1 MIEKLNSNINIGL
14 GINMDINNLFN
25 PDFLLNNIN
34 NIINSEKNKQ
44 KESDKIC
51 NNYFNLPISFLENK
65 RKTETNII
73 DDLELNDNDNNKK
86 SLYEY
91 IFNSENYP
99 FSKKNIPLWNAYY
112 TSDINFLK
120 ESQQLII
127 NDLPKVKNNY
137 KDIYELWNN
146 IKGEKNFESKF
157 LYVELDTLNFL
168 NKSPLFLQCMSMYNM
183 SSPIFSLILPIFMLI
198 VPLFILKFQ
207 NIEISLEQ
215 YIDVLKYMSQ
225 KHQLGQLF
233 MLGSVSWEKRVY
245 ILFSIGFYF
254 LQIYQ
259 NVMSCIRFY
268 SNMTIIKTQMTSI
281 ISYLTETIDTMD
293 EFVYTCKDFNSYN
306 PFIKHMINH
315 KQVLIN
321 MLGELNEINDYTFSF
336 KRFNSIGCIMKNFYK
351 LYKNIEYHQSL
362 EYSFGFN
369 GYIHNLNNLKIMVNE
384 KYMSKFTF
392 MVDKNKNKN
401 KNKNKIKFKNA
412 YFPSLIN
419 NKPIKNTYNLNKCML
434 ITGPNAAG
442 KTTLIKTTLFN
453 ILCCQQMGFGFFDK
467 CLFDPFDY
475 IHSYI
480 NIPDIT
486 GRDSL
491 FQSEARRCKNILD
504 IIMEN
509 GKEKSHFCVF
519 DELFSGTN
527 PYEAIASSVSFLRY
541 LKNNTN
547 SINMITT
554 HFLNICNK
562 MEKEENVC
570 SMYMEILNSNTNIND
585 FSYTYKIKK
594 GISHIKGGVKVL
606 KDLGYPQ
613 LIIDDTI
620 KLINQ

>member
-1 MIEKLNSNINIGL
+1 MIEKVNSNINIGLGL

-34 NIINSEKNKQ
+34 NIINPEKNKK
-44 KESDKIC
+44 KENDKLG
-51 NNYFNLPISFLENK
+51 NSYFNLPISFLENK
-65 RKTETNII
+65 RKTEKNII
-73 DDLELNDNDNNKK
+73 DDLELNDNNKK

-99 FSKKNIPLWNAYY
+99 FSKQNIPLWSEFY

-120 ESQQLII
+120 DSQQLII

-137 KDIYELWNN
+137 KDIYDLWNK

-157 LYVELDTLNFL
+157 LYVELEKLNFL
-168 NKSPLFLQCMSMYNM
+168 NNSPLFLQCMSIYNM

-268 SNMTIIKTQMTSI
+268 SNMSIIKTQMTSI

-293 EFVYTCKDFNSYN
+293 EFECTCKPLNSYN
-306 PFIKHMINH
+306 PFIQNMNNH
-315 KQVLIN
+315 KEVLIK
-321 MLGELNEINDYTFSF
+321 MLCELNEINDYTFSF
-336 KRFNSIGCIMKNFYK
+336 KRIQSIGCIMKNFYK
-351 LYKNIEYHQSL
+351 LYKNNEYHISL

-369 GYIHNLNNLKIMVNE
+369 GYIHNLNNLKMMVKE

-392 MVDKNKNKN
+392 MVYKNKNKN
-401 KNKNKIKFKNA
+401 NNKIKFKNA
-412 YFPSLIN
+412 YFPTLIN

-467 CLFDPFDY
+467 SVFKPFDY

-504 IIMEN
+504 IILEN
-509 GKEKSHFCVF
+509 GPEKSHFCVF

-554 HFLNICNK
+554 HFLNICKK
-562 MEKEENVC
+562 MKKEENVS
-570 SMYMEILNSNTNIND
+570 SMYMEIINSKTNIND
-585 FSYTYKIKK
+585 FDYTYKIKK
-594 GISHIKGGVKVL
+594 GTSHIKGGVKVL

-613 LIIDDTI
+613 LIIDDTVKI
-620 KLINQ
+620 INE

>member
-1 MIEKLNSNINIGL
+1 MSDSDDVDWDDDEFFQDLKNKRLEQNNKDLKQIET
-14 GINMDINNLFN
+14 NNLF
-25 PDFLLNNIN
+25 
-34 NIINSEKNKQ
+34 
-44 KESDKIC
+44 
-51 NNYFNLPISFLENK
+51 FN
-65 RKTETNII
+65 
-73 DDLELNDNDNNKK
+73 
-86 SLYEY
+86 
-91 IFNSENYP
+91 
-99 FSKKNIPLWNAYY
+99 KNIKPN
-112 TSDINFLK
+112 I
-120 ESQQLII
+120 
-127 NDLPKVKNNY
+127 
-137 KDIYELWNN
+137 WNN
-146 IKGEKNFESKF
+146 IDYKYAYDNQSKEQKDAID
-157 LYVELDTLNFL
+157 LYIIEGQAINEHLRTSGYDPKSN
-168 NKSPLFLQCMSMYNM
+168 SPLNQNVKTIDNN
-183 SSPIFSLILPIFMLI
+183 IFKIKQP
-198 VPLFILKFQ
+198 K
-207 NIEISLEQ
+207 
-215 YIDVLKYMSQ
+215 YIDKSYYPVYRCMKTEYDKSFSSGYTSTNSNGVLPGFGVKCIKIYVPIDTPILVGNLKDVKYKNLFLASY
-225 KHQLGQLF
+225 KDKRISGNLGYEI
-233 MLGSVSWEKRVY
+233 MLPRGSVLAYTGIIEESLKVY
-245 ILFSIGFYF
+245 YLEE
-254 LQIYQ
+254 
-259 NVMSCIRFY
+259 
-268 SNMTIIKTQMTSI
+268 IIKEGGKGKNIKIKNVKSYTSI
-281 ISYLTETIDTMD
+281 
-293 EFVYTCKDFNSYN
+293 
-306 PFIKHMINH
+306 
-315 KQVLIN
+315 
-321 MLGELNEINDYTFSF
+321 
-336 KRFNSIGCIMKNFYK
+336 
-351 LYKNIEYHQSL
+351 
-362 EYSFGFN
+362 
-369 GYIHNLNNLKIMVNE
+369 
-384 KYMSKFTF
+384 
-392 MVDKNKNKN
+392 KNKN

-562 MEKEENVC
+562 MEKEENVS